1 MSNEKLF
8 PDEKLTVINFEV
20 RHFHVIIQ
28 NSIKL
33 VLPRFEG
40 IYEMQIFFGCHNMY
54 HHLSKMRLNDFRK
67 VFELQ
72 VFITHTYVF
81 TIFFRFRAKKSLRNL
96 QVIERPREFFHSNFE
111 QV

>member
-1 MSNEKLF
+1 MLEKLF
-8 PDEKLTVINFEV
+8 PDEKLTVIFEV
-20 RHFHVIIQ
+20 RHFYVIIQ

-33 VLPRFEG
+33 VLPRSEG

-72 VFITHTYVF
+72 VFIHTFSQFFFVF
-81 TIFFRFRAKKSLRNL
+81 ARKK
-96 QVIERPREFFHSNFE
+96 V
-111 QV
+111 